1 MKNDIKTVVEIGKQI
16 IYIMNSK
23 QKKQVVMLF
32 FVIII
37 GAMFETLSVSAV
49 IPFMQAILTPSA
61 LGEKWYWAFFIRMF
75 HLQTEYSIIIMVGVL
90 IIAVYVI
97 KNVYLTFSTYA
108 QVRFKS
114 QFQKNLSTK
123 MLDSYMK
130 RPYSYFLD
138 VNSAQVLR
146 GIHDD
151 VGGVYTVLDS
161 LLRILM
167 EMVTVLLI
175 GVFIIVTDPFMA
187 VGVILLAT
195 FTLLLIIS
203 GVKRQLKVMGLKHRA
218 ASAGQYKCAYQ
229 AIHGIKEIK
238 VMRREQNFLK
248 QYCTAYETKRKAEVR
263 FNFLSAIPERIIET
277 ICVAGLIAVVC
288 VRIGFMDDVA
298 AFVPK
303 LGAFAIAAFRILPS
317 ISKIT
322 GSVNALVFYRPSL
335 EATYKNLQEAKQYEN
350 ITDESNGK
358 VKAKSYQHFDKRITV
373 ESISWRYNNAVENV
387 IAGLDLT
394 VKKGESIAFIGASG
408 AGKTT
413 LADIILGLLKPQT
426 GSIKM
431 DDTDIFTIPELWAKT
446 IGYVPQTV
454 FLTDDTIRNNVAFGI
469 EENMIDEEAVWRAL
483 EMAQIRDFVEKLPK
497 GLDTVV
503 GERGIKFSGG
513 QRQRVA
519 VARAL
524 YYDPDIL
531 VLDEAT
537 SALDSETEAAVME
550 SIDSLQKHK
559 TLIIIAH
566 RLTTIKNCDKVYE
579 IVDGRAIRVEKTL

>member
-1 MKNDIKTVVEIGKQI
+1 MKNDIKTVVEMGKQI

-23 QKKQVVMLF
+23 QKKQIVMLF

-49 IPFMQAILTPSA
+49 IPFMQAILMPSE
-61 LGEKWYWAFFIRMF
+61 LGEKWYWDFFIRTF
-75 HLQTEYSIIIMVGVL
+75 HLQTEYSIIIMVGIL

-97 KNVYLTFSTYA
+97 KNGYLTFSTYA
-108 QVRFKS
+108 QVRYKS
-114 QFQKNLSTK
+114 QFQENLSTK

-167 EMVTVLLI
+167 EMVTVSLI
-175 GVFIIVTDPFMA
+175 GVFIIATDPFMA

-203 GVKRQLKVMGLKHRA
+203 GVKKQLKAMGLKHRE
-218 ASAGQYKCAYQ
+218 ASKGQYKCAYQ
-229 AIHGIKEIK
+229 AINGIKEIK

-248 QYCTAYETKRKAEVR
+248 QYRTVYETKRKAEVR

-322 GSVNALVFYRPSL
+322 GSVNALVFYQPSL

-350 ITDESNGK
+350 IIDESNEK
-358 VKAKSYQHFDKRITV
+358 VKAKSCQYFDKSIIV
-373 ESISWRYNNAVENV
+373 ESISWRYNNTVENV

-431 DDTDIFTIPELWAKT
+431 DDTDISTIPEQWAKT

-469 EENMIDEEAVWRAL
+469 EENMIDEKAVWRAL
-483 EMAQIRDFVEKLPK
+483 EMAQIKDFVEKLPK
-497 GLDTVV
+497 GLDTEV

-537 SALDSETEAAVME
+537 SALDGETEAAVME

-579 IVDGRAIRVEKTL
+579 IADGRAIRVEKTL

>member
-1 MKNDIKTVVEIGKQI
+1 MKNDIKTVIEIGKQI
-16 IYIMNSK
+16 IYIMNRK
-23 QKKQVVMLF
+23 QKKQAVMLF

-49 IPFMQAILTPSA
+49 IPFMQAILTPLE
-61 LGEKWYWAFFIRMF
+61 LGEKWYWAFFIRTF
-75 HLQTEYSIIIMVGVL
+75 HLQTEYSIIIMVGIL

-97 KNVYLTFSTYA
+97 KNGYLTFSTYA
-108 QVRFKS
+108 QVRYKS

-167 EMVTVLLI
+167 EMVTVSLI

-203 GVKRQLKVMGLKHRA
+203 GVKRQLKVMGLKHRE
-218 ASAGQYKCAYQ
+218 ASTGQYKCAYQ
-229 AIHGIKEIK
+229 AINGIKEIK

-248 QYCTAYETKRKAEVR
+248 QYRTVYETKMKAEVR

-288 VRIGFMDDVA
+288 VRIGFMDDIA

-335 EATYKNLQEAKQYEN
+335 EATYRNLQEVKQYEN
-350 ITDESNGK
+350 IIDDSNEK
-358 VKAKSYQHFDKRITV
+358 VEAKLCPHFDKHITV
-373 ESISWRYNNAVENV
+373 ESISWRYNNTAENV
-387 IAGLDLT
+387 ISGLDLT

-431 DDTDIFTIPELWAKT
+431 DDTDISTIPEQWAKT

-483 EMAQIRDFVEKLPK
+483 EMAQIKDFVEKLSK
-497 GLDTVV
+497 GLDTEV

-537 SALDSETEAAVME
+537 SALDGETEAAVME

-579 IVDGRAIRVEKTL
+579 IADGRAIRVEKAL